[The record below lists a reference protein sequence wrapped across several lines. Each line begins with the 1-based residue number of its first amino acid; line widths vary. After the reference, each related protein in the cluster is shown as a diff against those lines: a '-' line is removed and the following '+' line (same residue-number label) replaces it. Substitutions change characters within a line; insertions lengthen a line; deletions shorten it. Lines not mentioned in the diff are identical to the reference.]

1 MSSLSLGDNMMN
13 QSIKG
18 MNTCP
23 ICHCHG
29 NDVYSKE
36 GEGGDSV
43 AFDCPRCGK
52 FNVTGT
58 ANTMLQYGKWQEVL
72 PFLSSWIRERN
83 EYYGEVP
90 NVNSYRIE
98 SASDLHQ
105 QVSEEDSIVRILK
118 YISHKTKS
126 PGKTVLIVNHYDFP
140 IVNGGDEDAFRYYM
154 QYLVRIGYITY
165 CDDGE
170 MGDAWAYCVRLEIE
184 GRDKL
189 REFESSVVVRC
200 ARTPWDSVNQALDA
214 AYTNLHLGESTSYF
228 QNCAHSCR
236 ESLVKLAGEIYDES
250 KHGAFQ
256 PDKSSYSNAL
266 TKIKL
271 VVGELLVGNKKKEE
285 RSMAKAAISLA
296 HKLAHAEVVDRAQA
310 LNCYSSVKAV
320 VEIVNNSFGRKP

>member
-1 MSSLSLGDNMMN
+1 MMN
-13 QSIKG
+13 QSTKG
-18 MNTCP
+18 IHTCP
-23 ICHCHG
+23 ICRYDG
-29 NDVYSKE
+29 NDIYSDT
-36 GEGGDSV
+36 GESGDSV

-52 FNVTGT
+52 YNITGT
-58 ANTMLQYGKWQEVL
+58 ANTMVQYEKWQKSL
-72 PFLSSWIRERN
+72 PFLSSWTRERN

-90 NVNSYRIE
+90 TVDSYRIKLE
-98 SASDLHQ
+98 SNLHRQ
-105 QVSEEDSIVRILK
+105 ISEEDSIVRVLK
-118 YISHKTKS
+118 YINHKTKS
-126 PGKTVLIVNHYDFP
+126 PGKTVLIVDHYDFP

-154 QYLVRIGYITY
+154 KYLVRVGYVTY

-170 MGDAWAYCVRLEIE
+170 LGDAWAYCVRLEID

-189 REFESSVVVRC
+189 REFKSSAVVKC

-214 AYTNLHLGESTSYF
+214 AHTNLHLGESTSYF

-266 TKIKL
+266 TKIEL
-271 VVGELLVGNKKKEE
+271 VVGELLVGGKKKEE

-296 HKLAHAEVVDRAQA
+296 NKFAHAEVVGRTQA